1 MPLSQKLK
9 SKSKNAKLN
18 IKGIV
23 PSGITSRMIDNIT
36 GSAGIAISQD
46 TLDNEIPGIAGCVVY
61 PTHGVVV
68 VVPGR
73 NDGYSYTVTTCC
85 DMNELSFLE
94 ESDPGD

>member
-18 IKGIV
+18 IKGFV

-46 TLDNEIPGIAGCVVY
+46 TLDNEIAGCVVY

-68 VVPGR
+68 VVPGSSA
-73 NDGYSYTVTTCC
+73 GFSYTVTACC

-94 ESDPGD
+94 EGN